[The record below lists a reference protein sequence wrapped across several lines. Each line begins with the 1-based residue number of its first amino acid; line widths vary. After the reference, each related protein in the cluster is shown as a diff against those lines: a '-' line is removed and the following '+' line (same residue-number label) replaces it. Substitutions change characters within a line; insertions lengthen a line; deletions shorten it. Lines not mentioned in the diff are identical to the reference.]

1 MRCFRVFL
9 FLVMK
14 SNLLGAVFRFAAAVM
29 LFVWTPVLLA
39 QPSGIDKLRGITA
52 GDIDAKSDQ
61 VIVAT
66 EATLHGFALQG
77 SVHSED
83 RKNSGLKRSKELES
97 SGLETSKGWSIA
109 IGFSQINALVLSPD
123 QKTLLIAGGEPG
135 QRGCVQCLAWPELT
149 KGDVIETQV
158 GSIPMRDVVTD
169 VHWFPDGNW
178 WIESHWNAMALVRR
192 RNGTVVGAFSGH
204 TGPVTCAIPWTQELA
219 ISCGIDQT
227 IKVWEIESGKLVRS
241 LDNHT
246 GPVIALARWI
256 SPEGKSFL
264 VSLGKD
270 RTLRLWDPAIGRLV
284 RFVKLPQVPLR
295 MKISTSGSVR
305 VLLENSSV
313 AKVSLPMLGIEQAE
327 VLDPTGLGNWF
338 CK

>member
-1 MRCFRVFL
+1 MRCFRVLL
-9 FLVMK
+9 FLALK
-14 SNLLGAVFRFAAAVM
+14 SNLLGALFRFAAAVI

-39 QPSGIDKLRGITA
+39 QRSGIDKFSGITA
-52 GDIDAKSDQ
+52 GDIDAHGDQ

-66 EATLHGFALQG
+66 EATLHGFALRG
-77 SVHSED
+77 S
-83 RKNSGLKRSKELES
+83 KRSKELES
-97 SGLETSKGWSIA
+97 SGLETSKGWSID
-109 IGFSQINALVLSPD
+109 IGFSQINGLELSPD
-123 QKTLLIAGGEPG
+123 QKTLLIAGGDPG

-158 GSIPMRDVVTD
+158 GSNPMRDVVTD

-178 WIESHWNAMALVRR
+178 WIESHWNALALVRR

-227 IKVWEIESGKLVRS
+227 IKVWEIESGTLVRS

-256 SPEGKSFL
+256 APEGKSL
-264 VSLGKD
+264 LISLGKD
-270 RTLRLWDPAIGRLV
+270 RTLRLWDPGIGRLV

-305 VLLENSSV
+305 VLLENNSV

-327 VLDPTGLGNWF
+327 VLDPTGLGAWF